1 MTPSNLHYPVLT
13 EKIETT
19 IAIVLPSSTV
29 RYTYVLPMEDDDEN
43 QEMLDMETSV
53 SAVENLLGYQFKNK
67 KHLEDALTHPSYT
80 GSASYQRLEFVGDA
94 ALGLAVSNYFFLKY
108 PDLDPGKLSLV
119 RAANIS
125 TEKLARVAVRHQ
137 LYMYVRHNVTA
148 LDEKVRE
155 FVMAIQRESE
165 AEIYGGLVKAP
176 KVLADI
182 VESLAAAVY
191 VDCNFNLKDMWMIFR
206 NLLEP
211 LVMLDVL
218 EQQPQP
224 VTTLFELCQ
233 KDGMQVDIKHSRKG
247 EKNIASVYID
257 GNFIASASSEQKE
270 NAKLHAAKEAVKK
283 LYFDSN
289 KGMNIGMCHQLNSDS
304 EIGAK
309 QRLHELCGKKK
320 WPKPIYKIQS
330 EVGRAHEKS
339 YKCSVEI
346 EISTGVLFMM
356 GYERWRVKEAENSA
370 ASVMLRGLKDS
381 KYI

>member
-1 MTPSNLHYPVLT
+1 MTPSNLRCPVLT

-19 IAIVLPSSTV
+19 IAMVSPSSTV
-29 RYTYVLPMEDDDEN
+29 RYTYVLPIGDDDEN
-43 QEMLDMETSV
+43 QEMLDMGASV

-182 VESLAAAVY
+182 VESLAAA
-191 VDCNFNLKDMWMIFR
+191 IFR

-233 KDGMQVDIKHSRKG
+233 RDGMQVDIKHSRKG

-283 LYFDSN
+283 LYVDSN
-289 KGMNIGMCHQLNSDS
+289 KGMDIDMCHQINSDS

-330 EVGRAHEKS
+330 EVGRAHEKR

-346 EISTGVLFMM
+346 EISKGVLFMM
-356 GYERWRVKEAENSA
+356 GYERLRVKEAENSA

-381 KYI
+381 NYI